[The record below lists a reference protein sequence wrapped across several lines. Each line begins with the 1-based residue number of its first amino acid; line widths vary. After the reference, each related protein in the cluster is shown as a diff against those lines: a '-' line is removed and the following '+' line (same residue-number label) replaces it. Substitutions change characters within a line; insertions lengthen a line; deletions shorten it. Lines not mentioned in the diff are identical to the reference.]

1 MYKGKEFYG
10 PVLSRSGEA
19 EPANT
24 GPMMKGGRRKKT
36 RKKKKAI
43 CKPCKRR
50 KKTRKRLYFKDL
62 LGGKVQSGGL
72 IPRRIYFNDL
82 L

>member
-10 PVLSRSGEA
+10 PVLSRSGKA
-19 EPANT
+19 EP
-24 GPMMKGGRRKKT
+24 GKVGGRRNKT

-43 CKPCKRR
+43 CIPCKRK

-62 LGGKVQSGGL
+62 LDNVQSGGL